1 MSMFSKV
8 FGIFGIAVALLKF
21 LIKRKLWWLAPLIV
35 ILLILGLLIV
45 LAQVSGVAPFI
56 YPLL

>member
-1 MSMFSKV
+1 MGIFSKV
-8 FGIFGIAVALLKF
+8 FGIFGIVGDLLKF
-21 LIKRKLWWLAPLIV
+21 LIKRKLWWLIPSIV